1 MSGSHFEWKKEES
14 GWYTHLKYGGICRE
28 SDGWYIYPMYY
39 DSDIGIGPYQTLKI
53 AKQKTEKRYFDN
65 QALHNE

>member
-1 MSGSHFEWKKEES
+1 MSGSHFEWRKEES

-53 AKQKTEKRYFDN
+53 AK
-65 QALHNE
+65 